1 MSGRIKLLKNGVP
14 ISPSDEPA
22 LGYEYDVV
30 SEFDARCGTFGLSGF
45 QLPNK
50 NCLDKFVCTTSD
62 TSQELQ
68 LFGDCID
75 AMNCH
80 MMDGMTTGVQV
91 ESPVALF
98 AHQMIPHHQNAVNM
112 AKTLLFQQSE
122 RLNCASLH
130 NEDDPYCVMEAVVR
144 DIINT
149 QNHQIQQMRGIL
161 ENLKYPDMDDCSVLV
176 KTTSITLDSDVSSS
190 STAADPAPT
199 TATASGLN
207 TNKASATAV
216 SSKAK
221 ESKSS
226 ASVPTCA
233 SSGMLASLLMVGLV
247 ALVTE
252 MVCLF

>member
-14 ISPSDEPA
+14 ISPSDEPP

-50 NCLDKFVCTTSD
+50 NCLDKFVCTTSG

-68 LFGDCID
+68 LFSECID

-80 MMDGMTTGVQV
+80 MMDGMTTGVKV

-122 RLNCASLH
+122 LLNCASLD
-130 NEDDPYCVMEAVVR
+130 NQDDPYCVMEAVVR

-161 ENLKYPDMDDCSVLV
+161 EDLKYPEMDDCSVLV
-176 KTTSITLDSDVSSS
+176 KTTSIGLDSDASSPG
-190 STAADPAPT
+190 TATAPT
-199 TATASGLN
+199 SASGLN
-207 TNKASATAV
+207 TNKASATTEVA
-216 SSKAK
+216 SKAK

-233 SSGMLASLLMVGLV
+233 VLAFVLSGLA
-247 ALVTE
+247 ALWTAEV
-252 MVCLF
+252 